1 MEKMTHQYS
10 DQIAKHYAAFRPE
23 LHGLILRRLIRFD
36 EHFHIGLDIGCG
48 TGYSAIALA
57 QHCDR
62 VIGLEPSQPMLNK
75 ATAHP
80 RISYVHGSGDDL
92 RVVTESLL
100 DVISF
105 AGSLFYAKTDR
116 LKSELLRKLAPD
128 GVVLVYDFRVKLQD
142 FIASLGMSCRPVAS
156 GYNHAENLCD
166 WPEFTAEVS
175 STDQVHLKLSAQ
187 EASHLLLANSDR
199 YKSFQERFPHANLF
213 GCLTEQILQQNNEP
227 QVQAGIYYARYS
239 LSR

>member
-1 MEKMTHQYS
+1 MTHQYS

-23 LHGLILRRLIRFD
+23 LHGLILRRLVRYG
-36 EHFHIGLDIGCG
+36 EHFHTGLDIGCG

-57 QHCDR
+57 HHCDR
-62 VIGLEPSQPMLNK
+62 VLGLEPSQPMLDK
-75 ATAHP
+75 ATIHP
-80 RISYVHGSGDDL
+80 KISYVLGSGDDL
-92 RVVTESLL
+92 SVVAEECL

-105 AGSLFYAKTDR
+105 AGSLFYTKTDR
-116 LKSELLRKLAPD
+116 LKSGLLRKLAPD
-128 GVVLVYDFRVKLQD
+128 GVVLVYDFRVNLED
-142 FIASLGMSCRPVAS
+142 LVASLGVICRSVAS

-166 WPEFTAEVS
+166 WPEFTSEVT

-199 YKSFQERFPHANLF
+199 YKSFRERFPHADPF
-213 GCLTEQILQQNNEP
+213 DCLTEQIRRQNNEQ
-227 QVQAGIYYARYS
+227 QVQAAIYYARYS

>member
-1 MEKMTHQYS
+1 MTHQYS

-23 LHGLILRRLIRFD
+23 LHGLILRRLIRSD
-36 EHFHIGLDIGCG
+36 EHFHTGFDIGCG

-57 QHCDR
+57 HHCDR
-62 VIGLEPSQPMLNK
+62 VLGLEPSQPMLDK
-75 ATAHP
+75 ATIHP
-80 RISYVHGSGDDL
+80 KISYVLGSGDDL
-92 RVVTESLL
+92 SVVTEEWL

-105 AGSLFYAKTDR
+105 AGSLFYTKTDR

-128 GVVLVYDFRVKLQD
+128 GVVLVYDFRVKMQD
-142 FIASLGMSCRPVAS
+142 LISSLGVSCRSVAS

-166 WPEFTAEVS
+166 WPEFTSEVT

-199 YKSFQERFPHANLF
+199 YKSFRERFSHANPF
-213 GCLTEQILQQNNEP
+213 DCLTERILQQNNER
-227 QVQAGIYYARYS
+227 QVQVGVYYARYS

>member
-1 MEKMTHQYS
+1 MTHRYS

-23 LHGLILRRLIRFD
+23 LHGLILRRLIRSD
-36 EHFHIGLDIGCG
+36 EHFQIGLDIGCG

-62 VIGLEPSQPMLNK
+62 VIGLEPSQPMLDK
-75 ATAHP
+75 ATVHP
-80 RISYVHGSGDDL
+80 KISYVHGSGDDL
-92 RVVTESLL
+92 RVVTEDLL
-100 DVISF
+100 DVIAF
-105 AGSLFYAKTDR
+105 AGSLFYTKTDR
-116 LKSELLRKLAPD
+116 LKSELLRKLASD

-142 FIASLGMSCRPVAS
+142 LIASLGVSCRPVAS

-166 WPEFTAEVS
+166 WPEFTAEVT
-175 STDQVHLKLSAQ
+175 STDQVHLKLTAQ